1 MSTTLSFTHPTTW
14 RCAACDQDLQA
25 RKVAVSYLHSVFHV
39 ELMAC
44 PECGFV
50 LVPADLALG
59 RMLEVEQLL
68 EDK

>member
-1 MSTTLSFTHPTTW
+1 MSGYSFIEATPWQCAGCRLPLTPTT
-14 RCAACDQDLQA
+14 
-25 RKVAVSYLHSVFHV
+25 VSLTYLNSVFNV

-44 PECGFV
+44 PRCGML
-50 LVPADLALG
+50 LVPESLAAG